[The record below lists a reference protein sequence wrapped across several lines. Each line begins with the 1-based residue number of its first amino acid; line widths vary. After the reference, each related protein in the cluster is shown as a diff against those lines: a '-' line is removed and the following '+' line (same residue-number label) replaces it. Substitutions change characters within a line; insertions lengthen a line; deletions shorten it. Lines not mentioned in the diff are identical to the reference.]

1 MKLLFS
7 RLPPGSTTPSSATLD
22 RIDSTHA
29 NPFAAWVAA
38 GGPQYCSPQ
47 QIAAEMA
54 ASQLVPE
61 PLQLVAEGAG
71 VVAVTLQLEPFSV
84 ARVRFSFTVEA

>member
-1 MKLLFS
+1 
-7 RLPPGSTTPSSATLD
+7 
-22 RIDSTHA
+22 
-29 NPFAAWVAA
+29 
-38 GGPQYCSPQ
+38 
-47 QIAAEMA
+47 MA